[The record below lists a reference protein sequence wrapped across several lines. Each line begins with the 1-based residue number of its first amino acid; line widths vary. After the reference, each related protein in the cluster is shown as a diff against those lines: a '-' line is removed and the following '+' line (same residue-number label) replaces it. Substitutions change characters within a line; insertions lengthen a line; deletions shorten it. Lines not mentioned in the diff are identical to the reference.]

1 MKDLINVRLSLTDC
15 SQTNYR
21 DVEGV
26 PKERTFRIFKDQMFW
41 LILFILAF
49 LVIIGYFGFLFFFVI
64 LLFLIILVIFGYFWY
79 LWSKPSN
86 HREKVKYYGRTHR
99 GQTEL

>member
-41 LILFILAF
+41 LILLILAF
-49 LVIIGYFGFLFFFVI
+49 LVIIGYFGFLFIFCYFVI
-64 LLFLIILVIFGYFWY
+64 FDYFGYFW
-79 LWSKPSN
+79 LFL
-86 HREKVKYYGRTHR
+86 VFMV
-99 GQTEL
+99 

>member
-41 LILFILAF
+41 LILLNLAF
-49 LVIIGYFGFLFFFVI
+49 LVIIGYFGFLFIFCYFVI
-64 LLFLIILVIFGYFWY
+64 FDYFGYFW
-79 LWSKPSN
+79 LFL
-86 HREKVKYYGRTHR
+86 VFMV
-99 GQTEL
+99 